1 MSNLI
6 YAIVYVTND
15 IRTQGYMGTAQRDGL
30 DGPLPAPRPA
40 QKPAQISK
48 QASQRVPGHS
58 KAVEMAGALPS
69 LSEDCDFTIY
79 WEVPT
84 DRVSAPESC
93 SHHLN
98 TLHP

>member
-1 MSNLI
+1 MIGGHGGSHLMSDLI
-6 YAIVYVTND
+6 YAIVYMSIRTND
-15 IRTQGYMGTAQRDGL
+15 IRTPGYMGTAQKDGL
-30 DGPLPAPRPA
+30 DGPLPAQRPA
-40 QKPAQISK
+40 QKPAQVSK

-84 DRVSAPESC
+84 DRFQ
-93 SHHLN
+93 L
-98 TLHP
+98 